1 MILTLDIF
9 FMAHKRRISVENL
22 LLARR
27 QREKILII
35 NDECRDMIERKT
47 VFIFNTCALLI
58 MSDTRV
64 TNTIL
69 PGGRGQKKRFLLNIL
84 SQFLS
89 SDICTQFPLNSMGGL
104 LLHCMA

>member
-9 FMAHKRRISVENL
+9 FMAHKSRISVENL
-22 LLARR
+22 LLARRR

-64 TNTIL
+64 TNMNL
-69 PGGRGQKKRFLLNIL
+69 PGGRGQKIFIKHIEPISVL
-84 SQFLS
+84 
-89 SDICTQFPLNSMGGL
+89 
-104 LLHCMA
+104 